1 MPLTMYH
8 AAVPPMVHTLTN
20 LGAILDKAAAYA
32 TEKKTDPTVLLGS
45 RLYPDMLPLLRQ
57 VQIATDHAKGCAA
70 RLAGQEPP
78 KYEDTEASFAE
89 LAERIA
95 KTVAFLESFR
105 PEQIDGSEEHT
116 ITLPM
121 RDRTLTFQ
129 GMPYLLQFALPNF
142 YFHVTTAYGIL
153 RHSGLEIGKRDFIGK
168 LT

>member
-1 MPLTMYH
+1 MPLTMYQ
-8 AAVPPMVHTLTN
+8 AAVPPMVRTLSN

-32 TEKKTDPTVLLGS
+32 TEKKIDPSVLLGS

-78 KYEDTEASFAE
+78 KYDDTEASFAE
-89 LAERIA
+89 LTERIA
-95 KTVAFLESFR
+95 RTVAFLETFR
-105 PEQIDGSEEHT
+105 PDQFDGAEERT

-168 LT
+168 VT